1 MKKLKYLKIIRTENT
16 DRYDRSKFVISVK
29 HAPMSSHELYERLL
43 RDYHLQMEMLAGTY
57 VLAMT
62 TVGIRR
68 KGWTDCGMH
77 CLQLMLRSI
86 QS

>member
-1 MKKLKYLKIIRTENT
+1 M
-16 DRYDRSKFVISVK
+16 ISVK

-62 TVGIRR
+62 TVGDTQGRV
-68 KGWTDCGMH
+68 GSDCGMH
-77 CLQLMLRSI
+77 CLQLMLRLI